1 MFVEKEQ
8 ILKAKTKL
16 GDRNADLIAE
26 LLQLEKYDAI
36 NKKALCPWH
45 NEDTPSFIY
54 NPKTFQFHC
63 FGCSKNTDIID
74 AYMYTGMTYLEALQ
88 QLFKEA
94 KIQYSFGEKGVKT
107 KYQYRYPK
115 AEPINDKE
123 HVYKYLSQRCISKET
138 VDLLDVREDAQG
150 NICFNYYDT
159 NDVLCLVKY
168 RPSHKIDKNKGE
180 VKATYCRYGQTVTT
194 SVFQT
199 ESVSSILT
207 TCSIMSVLCKNSITT
222 LSRGTGV
229 CGDCT

>member
-94 KIQYSFGEKGVKT
+94 KISSVIALSSSLTFLYTCRIAFIPSAI
-107 KYQYRYPK
+107 K
-115 AEPINDKE
+115 A
-123 HVYKYLSQRCISKET
+123 
-138 VDLLDVREDAQG
+138 
-150 NICFNYYDT
+150 
-159 NDVLCLVKY
+159 
-168 RPSHKIDKNKGE
+168 
-180 VKATYCRYGQTVTT
+180 
-194 SVFQT
+194 
-199 ESVSSILT
+199 
-207 TCSIMSVLCKNSITT
+207 
-222 LSRGTGV
+222 
-229 CGDCT
+229 

>member
-115 AEPINDKE
+115 AEPLNDKE
-123 HVYKYLSQRCISKET
+123 HTYKYLAQRCISKET
-138 VDLLDVREDAQG
+138 VDLLDVREDAPG
-150 NICFNYYDT
+150 NISFNYYDS
-159 NDVLCLVKY
+159 L
-168 RPSHKIDKNKGE
+168 
-180 VKATYCRYGQTVTT
+180 
-194 SVFQT
+194 
-199 ESVSSILT
+199 
-207 TCSIMSVLCKNSITT
+207 
-222 LSRGTGV
+222 
-229 CGDCT
+229 